1 MTLRR
6 HLLSAAAIVLG
17 AFVTS
22 ECARLASAGHEADE
36 REARGAQLE
45 ELHAALA
52 DLHSDDAKTREDAQ
66 ERILALGYSFDDDV
80 AVALATTRSLE
91 VKARLTEILDR
102 WNQQMLDD
110 AMKHVFKLNN
120 TPLEHRMETY
130 LAHVRTCPICLSQRL
145 DVSSAT
151 LTYISSSTT
160 STSTGGSSTSSTSST
175 TSSTTSGAA
184 NIGSRARSSSG
195 SCGIGADW

>member
-1 MTLRR
+1 MTTRR
-6 HLLSAAAIVLG
+6 HLLSAAAILLG

-160 STSTGGSSTSSTSST
+160 STSTGGSSTSNT

-184 NIGSRARSSSG
+184 NIGALSRSSSG

>member
-1 MTLRR
+1 MPGSEETMTHRR
-6 HLLSAAAIVLG
+6 HLLSAAAIALG

-36 REARGAQLE
+36 REARGAELE

-91 VKARLTEILDR
+91 VKARLTEVLDR
-102 WNQQMLDD
+102 WNQLAFED
-110 AMKHVFKLNN
+110 ALLQLSLRRSRV
-120 TPLEHRMETY
+120 PWE
-130 LAHVRTCPICLSQRL
+130 HVRTCPVCLSQTYGIPNTTL
-145 DVSSAT
+145 MQVS
-151 LTYISSSTT
+151 
-160 STSTGGSSTSSTSST
+160 STSTT
-175 TSSTTSGAA
+175 TSTTSGVPR
-184 NIGSRARSSSG
+184 GSTGASSSSSG
-195 SCGIGADW
+195 PFCGSGFFGE